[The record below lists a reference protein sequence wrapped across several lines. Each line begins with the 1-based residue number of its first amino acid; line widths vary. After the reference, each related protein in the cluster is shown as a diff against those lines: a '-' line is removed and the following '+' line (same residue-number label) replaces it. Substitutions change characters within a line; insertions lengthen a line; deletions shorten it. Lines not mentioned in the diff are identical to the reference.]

1 MVQSYDRR
9 DAAALLVEMT
19 RTLEA
24 APTDPALYQVLHLQA
39 SLIALLIGQMASL
52 QIQLELLAANRDI

>member
-1 MVQSYDRR
+1 MVQAYDRR

-39 SLIALLIGQMASL
+39 SLGPV
-52 QIQLELLAANRDI
+52 NT